1 VARSRNWIS
10 FGLAAVLHALV
21 IGAAS
26 RVNERPGFVVRGSS
40 QAREIAIELDPST
53 GPGEQASGA
62 ASQLDTFASILPRQ
76 RARGGTIGAAPEPQ
90 ISSGLPAPAAEG
102 GGPEPGEQPRPAKRP
117 SLAQIGVGAP
127 LPFLLLPP
135 ARTPSRREAL
145 TRRTDQMLAAGLA
158 QRDFERGLGPHGAV
172 VSALRTATFS
182 GRTPERGSA
191 LFAARIERDRVFV
204 RVLEAT
210 ADTSAWAEAAER
222 AMRALRG
229 KKSRLPAGA
238 RAVEITIRVTS
249 NVELPSGADPGLE
262 LRALGIPLKKGDGR
276 RSSRLELLSPRVEL
290 GTVTIPDPGGGD
302 PIELPS
308 LEVGLNV
315 LGLFG
320 DPADLGAT
328 PRRIVHTRVEQQAV
342 VPAERE

>member
-1 VARSRNWIS
+1 VAAHTRNWTS
-10 FGLAAVLHALV
+10 FGAAAALHALV
-21 IGAAS
+21 IAAAS
-26 RVNERPGFVVRGSS
+26 GADERRGFVIRGN
-40 QAREIAIELDPST
+40 ARAAEIAIELDSAS
-53 GPGEQASGA
+53 GPGQQAGVA
-62 ASQLDTFASILPRQ
+62 EPQLDAIASILPRR
-76 RARGGTIGAAPEPQ
+76 RAPGGTTGAAPEPQ
-90 ISSGLPAPAAEG
+90 VAPELRAPAG
-102 GGPEPGEQPRPAKRP
+102 GDTPSKQPTPTKRP
-117 SLAQIGVGAP
+117 SLAQIGIGTP
-127 LPFLLLPP
+127 PPFLLVPP
-135 ARTPSRREAL
+135 ARTPGRREAL
-145 TRRTDQMLAAGLA
+145 AQRTDQMLSAGLA

-172 VSALRTATFS
+172 VSALQTATFS

-191 LFAARIERDRVFV
+191 LFAARIERDRIFV

-210 ADTSAWAEAAER
+210 EDTRAWTEAAER

-229 KKSRLPAGA
+229 KRSRLPAGA

-249 NVELPSGADPGLE
+249 NIELPSGADPGLE
-262 LRALGIPLKKGDGR
+262 LRALGIPLKKGEGK

-308 LEVGLNV
+308 LEVGLSV

-328 PRRIVHTRVEQQAV
+328 PRRIVHTRVEQQSV